1 MVAAAPDR
9 VYPRNQDLHVRRRL
23 LWAAAGV
30 AAYAVSLLLS
40 RLPSLTERLYGETL
54 GLWIAWLLSR
64 ATGWI
69 PLALGEFLVLAL
81 LLRQLVGGTVA
92 LRDVLK
98 SQRHWAN
105 ALAGGVL
112 RLGQD
117 VGVLV
122 ASFYVLWGFNYSRAE
137 LDRRLEWSTLAG
149 IEAAELIDLTNQ
161 LVTAANE
168 SYREIHG
175 TDDAGEPT
183 RLPADRAEIEDAI
196 VTGWHR
202 ARRQLDLPLLTA
214 SYGRVKTPLFTPWY
228 ELVGVAGF
236 YFPYTGEANL
246 RAGIPAVDQPK
257 MLAHEEAHQRGVA
270 REDEANFWGYLS
282 AANAPNAYARYSAF
296 VFAQQQLM
304 AALARVDREQ
314 WLALAAARLPGVRR
328 DIEDSSEYWRQF
340 RGRGTRIGTR
350 VNDAFLRTN
359 RVAGGI
365 YSYSRS
371 ALLLISYARAH
382 RGQLIPSRGVPLGG
396 NEPPSEPVGLDRGS

>member
-1 MVAAAPDR
+1 M
-9 VYPRNQDLHVRRRL
+9 
-23 LWAAAGV
+23 LWATAGII
-30 AAYAVSLLLS
+30 AYAVSVLLS
-40 RLPSLTERLYGETL
+40 QLPSLTEWLYGETL
-54 GLWIAWLLSR
+54 GPWIAWLLSR

-69 PLALGEFLVLAL
+69 PLALGELVVLAL
-81 LLRQLVGGTVA
+81 ILRQLVGGTFAVI
-92 LRDVLK
+92 DVLR
-98 SQRHWAN
+98 SQRQWTN
-105 ALAGGVL
+105 ALAGGTL

-122 ASFYVLWGFNYSRAE
+122 TLFYVLWGFNYSRAE
-137 LDRRLEWSTLAG
+137 LDQRLGWSTPIS
-149 IEAAELIDLTNQ
+149 IEAVELTDLANQ

-183 RLPADRAEIEDAI
+183 QLPANRAPVEDAI
-196 VTGWHR
+196 TAGWLR
-202 ARRQLDLPLLTA
+202 ARRQLDLPALTV
-214 SYGRVKTPLFTPWY
+214 SYGRAKTPLLTPWY

-236 YFPYTGEANL
+236 YFPFTGEANL

-282 AANAPNAYARYSAF
+282 AVHAPNAYARYSAF

-304 AALARVDREQ
+304 AALARVDRNQ
-314 WLALAAARLPGVRR
+314 WLAFAEQRLPGVQR
-328 DIEDSSEYWRQF
+328 DIDESREYWRRF

-365 YSYSRS
+365 HSYSRS

-382 RGQLIPSRGVPLGG
+382 DGQLVPAGGTSAGG
-396 NEPPSEPVGLDRGS
+396 NEPLSQPVGLDRGR

>member
-1 MVAAAPDR
+1 
-9 VYPRNQDLHVRRRL
+9 
-23 LWAAAGV
+23 
-30 AAYAVSLLLS
+30 VSLLLS
-40 RLPSLTERLYGETL
+40 RLPSLTEWLYGETL

-69 PLALGEFLVLAL
+69 PLALGELLVLAL
-81 LLRQLVGGTVA
+81 LLRQLVGGTIA
-92 LRDVLK
+92 LADAVK
-98 SQRHWAN
+98 SQRQWSN
-105 ALAGGVL
+105 ALAGGML

-122 ASFYVLWGFNYSRAE
+122 ALFYVLWGFNYSRAE
-137 LDRRLEWSTLAG
+137 LNRRLGWSTPTG
-149 IEAAELIDLTNQ
+149 IEEVELTDLANQ

-175 TDDAGEPT
+175 TDDAGQPT
-183 RLPADRAEIEDAI
+183 QLPVSRAQIEEAI
-196 VTGWHR
+196 TEGWLR
-202 ARRQLDLPLLTA
+202 TRRQLDLPSLTA
-214 SYGRVKTPLFTPWY
+214 SYGGAKTPLFTPWY

-236 YFPYTGEANL
+236 YFPFTGEANL

-282 AANAPNAYARYSAF
+282 AVNAPHAYARYSAF

-304 AALARVDREQ
+304 AALARVDRKQ
-314 WLALAAARLPGVRR
+314 WLALSARRLPGVRR
-328 DIEDSSEYWRQF
+328 DIEDSREYWRRF

-365 YSYSRS
+365 HSYSRS

-382 RGQLIPSRGVPLGG
+382 GGQLVPSRGAPEGG
-396 NEPPSEPVGLDRGS
+396 NEPLSEPVGLDRGR